1 MDYDYFQ
8 WDWFGINI
16 VVPVLGPLLVLWLF
30 SLPTKVAALTKHI
43 VIKSIGKG
51 ELFSAVMGMAATTCY
66 DLDAL
71 KAIETNATSVKIA
84 NWAHAAR
91 FCVIMFAVL
100 MVGLNSLESIPSAP
114 PPTPTANPHIP
125 DKFIFGSSIIFLLA
139 VIGTYTVVNAK
150 LLEQEANIR
159 KNAIMKI
166 QECVAKHKANAEH
179 CVEDMK

>member
-1 MDYDYFQ
+1 MNYDYFQ

-30 SLPTKVAALTKHI
+30 SLPTKVA
-43 VIKSIGKG
+43 
-51 ELFSAVMGMAATTCY
+51 
-66 DLDAL
+66 
-71 KAIETNATSVKIA
+71 
-84 NWAHAAR
+84 
-91 FCVIMFAVL
+91 
-100 MVGLNSLESIPSAP
+100 GLNSLESIPSAP

-139 VIGTYTVVNAK
+139 VIGTYTVVHAK